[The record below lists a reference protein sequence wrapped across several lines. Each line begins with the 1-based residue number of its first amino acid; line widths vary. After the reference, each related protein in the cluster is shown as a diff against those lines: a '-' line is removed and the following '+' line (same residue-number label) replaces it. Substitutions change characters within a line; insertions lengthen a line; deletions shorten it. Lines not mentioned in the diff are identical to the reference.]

1 MKYLHIKG
9 FRSLIVIFSISYRPY
24 KSSSLNLA
32 HMLSH
37 LALSWH
43 LPPALFM
50 LWRMPYLLIALRY
63 NSLVYCVPLIQHQDI
78 LPKLML
84 YHKSKGRQHFR
95 LSLLDCL
102 TAKPGGAV
110 NGGSARAVH
119 LAVDW
124 LDWVCYSLSVVCKS
138 FVKISS
144 PAHNHF
150 LPK

>member
-1 MKYLHIKG
+1 M
-9 FRSLIVIFSISYRPY
+9 
-24 KSSSLNLA
+24 NLA

-110 NGGSARAVH
+110 NGGSARAVQ

>member
-1 MKYLHIKG
+1 
-9 FRSLIVIFSISYRPY
+9 
-24 KSSSLNLA
+24 
-32 HMLSH
+32 MLSH

-150 LPK
+150 LPKLRHKKFHCPAFQK

>member
-1 MKYLHIKG
+1 MGSK
-9 FRSLIVIFSISYRPY
+9 RP
-24 KSSSLNLA
+24 KNNSSLELS
-32 HMLSH
+32 HTPSH
-37 LALSWH
+37 LALSGH
-43 LPPALFM
+43 LPAALFNP
-50 LWRMPYLLIALRY
+50 LGKPYFLISLRY

-110 NGGSARAVH
+110 NGGAARAVH

>member
-1 MKYLHIKG
+1 M
-9 FRSLIVIFSISYRPY
+9 
-24 KSSSLNLA
+24 NLA

-150 LPK
+150 LSK